1 MPMADS
7 RQALSRVAFS
17 IQSGDSAQQISRFD
31 FAINPQNIQESTVA
45 RTMYLNTKN
54 WGTAQELGMGQKT
67 ITISG
72 TLGWRRGKGIDD
84 SWNLKAFIE
93 GYLRNFPND
102 GQQGGSPKLWFLN
115 YTDNYQYMVVIAPN
129 GYQFNQDVSQPL
141 LIKYTINMIVI
152 ADKAEATSDERNK
165 TVVGKPGDGGLSN
178 GNVRPNTEGGPVQG
192 AIANLKRHG

>member
-7 RQALSRVAFS
+7 RQALSRVAF
-17 IQSGDSAQQISRFD
+17 QMTDKAGNQLNRFD

-45 RTMYLNTKN
+45 RTTYLNTKD
-54 WGTAQELGMGQKT
+54 WGVAQELGMGQKT

-84 SWNLKAFIE
+84 SWALKSFIE
-93 GYLRNFPND
+93 SYLHYYPSD
-102 GQQGGSPKLWFLN
+102 GSQQIPTLWFLN
-115 YTDNYQYMVVIAPN
+115 YTDNYQYMIVIAPN
-129 GYQFNQDVSQPL
+129 GYQFSQDVSQPL

-152 ADKAEATSDERNK
+152 ADKSEATSDERNN
-165 TVVGKPGDGGLSN
+165 TVIGQPGAGGLSN
-178 GNVRPNTEGGPVQG
+178 GNVKPNTQGGPVQG